1 MIPADLTSRTQIA
14 AETALRPVAP
24 TQQITDKLADLVP
37 GQRLMAEIQALLPNG
52 TYRAMIAQRN
62 VTLALPFTAKAGD
75 SLELEVVESDG
86 KLALAVLSRPPGEA
100 GGKTGDAVAATL
112 SRTGQLIS
120 SLFAG
125 RREAQGEGGS
135 QALPL
140 NGNRPI
146 AEAPP
151 TSARDI
157 LPLLRQAITQS
168 GMFYEAHQA
177 EWVEGR
183 LDKTA
188 LFQEPQGKLS
198 PQLQLAS
205 DASQSPRGPERAPAG
220 SAETAAQARPAVL
233 RGDAGEDAGSRT
245 GSAANAAGTATT
257 PGQPVAREA
266 MPVVQ
271 QQLEALATQQFAWQG
286 QVWPGQQMR
295 WEIEEDAQQP
305 SREEDTPAGWQTR
318 LHLALPRL
326 GELEARIRLE
336 GSRIHLDMQAASEE
350 TQAMLREAL
359 VGLRQQ
365 LDDAGL
371 ALASA
376 GIGGLATAPI
386 PPAPPAPSTMN
397 EHAAPDA

>member
-24 TQQITDKLADLVP
+24 TQQITDTLADLVP

-62 VTLALPFTAKAGD
+62 VTLALPFAAKAGD
-75 SLELEVVESDG
+75 SLELEVVENDG

-100 GGKTGDAVAATL
+100 GGKTGEAVATTL

-120 SLFAG
+120 SLFGG
-125 RREAQGEGGS
+125 RREAQGES

-146 AEAPP
+146 AETPP
-151 TSARDI
+151 GSARDI

-198 PQLQLAS
+198 PQLQLAA
-205 DASQSPRGPERAPAG
+205 DAGQSARGPERSPAG
-220 SAETAAQARPAVL
+220 PAETAAQARPASL
-233 RGDAGEDAGSRT
+233 RSDAGDDAGGKT
-245 GSAANAAGTATT
+245 GSAASAPTATTT

-266 MPVVQ
+266 IPVVQ

-295 WEIEEDAQQP
+295 WEIEEDARQQ
-305 SREEDTPAGWQTR
+305 SQEEDSPAGWQTR

-336 GSRIHLDMQAASEE
+336 GSLIHLDMQAASEE
-350 TQAMLREAL
+350 TQAMLRDAL
-359 VGLRQQ
+359 AALRQQ

-376 GIGGLATAPI
+376 GIGGLAA
-386 PPAPPAPSTMN
+386 APSTTD

>member
-62 VTLALPFTAKAGD
+62 VTLALPFTARAGD

-125 RREAQGEGGS
+125 RREAQGES

-151 TSARDI
+151 ASARDI

-205 DASQSPRGPERAPAG
+205 DAGQSPRGPERAPAG

-245 GSAANAAGTATT
+245 GSAASAAGTATT

-295 WEIEEDAQQP
+295 WEIEEDARQP

-359 VGLRQQ
+359 AGLRQQ

-376 GIGGLATAPI
+376 GIGGLAA
-386 PPAPPAPSTMN
+386 APSTTD